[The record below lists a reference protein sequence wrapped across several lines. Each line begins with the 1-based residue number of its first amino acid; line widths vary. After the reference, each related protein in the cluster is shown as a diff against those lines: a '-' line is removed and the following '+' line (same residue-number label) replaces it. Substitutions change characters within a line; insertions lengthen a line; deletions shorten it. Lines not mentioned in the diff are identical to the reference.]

1 MSYNRTTP
9 RAQVLGSQGEG
20 VTSFFLRTKDLGKQ
34 CLDLFKGAGRPE
46 QALRKRAANGIP
58 KGPPGTSSLEARR
71 YSTPFSSS
79 RKGWP
84 DRPGPRPR
92 LDCEDSGGQTVGA
105 SRGRGTGGG
114 GAAQAPPQA
123 CARGR
128 APALAAPPGR
138 GSPRPCFHCEGEGR
152 RRGEGLRRTLRLV
165 PGALPPRAPRERPA
179 KACPRYPGQNILP
192 SVRTFGVA
200 AQRLLLLLLR
210 FLRRHL

>member
-1 MSYNRTTP
+1 MPVQRSRKARTSSKEKGRQWHPERPT
-9 RAQVLGSQGEG
+9 RDFVLGSPALLNAFQQ
-20 VTSFFLRTKDLGKQ
+20 LRQ
-34 CLDLFKGAGRPE
+34 R
-46 QALRKRAANGIP
+46 RA
-58 KGPPGTSSLEARR
+58 
-71 YSTPFSSS
+71 
-79 RKGWP
+79 
-84 DRPGPRPR
+84 GPRPR
-92 LDCEDSGGQTVGA
+92 LDCEDSGGQTAGA

-114 GAAQAPPQA
+114 GAVQAPPQA

-128 APALAAPPGR
+128 ARALAAPPGR

-152 RRGEGLRRTLRLV
+152 RRGEGLRRTLRPV

-192 SVRTFGVA
+192 SVRTFGIA